1 MKKLA
6 IILLASISLFACKD
20 KKLEQEA
27 EMLRSKN
34 QELMT
39 QTYESDSL
47 LADYMQTF
55 NEISMNLNEIRNRE
69 SSIEISTESGDK
81 SVREKITEDISIIND
96 LMAQNKEKI
105 EELDKKLKGAW
116 YQNSKLKKSL
126 EQLKEEYVAQIA
138 ERDTVIGTLKN
149 ELATLNF
156 TVDELNNNINTL
168 AKANEEKDDMLTEK
182 SKIIEEQT
190 QELNTA
196 YYAFGTV
203 KKLVEENV
211 LSKEGGFLGL
221 GRSKT
226 FTGNFNSAAFNEV
239 DITETTTFEIAGKK
253 PELITTHPQDT
264 YKFEESNEASSLV
277 ITDPE
282 RFWNSSKY
290 LVVAVN

>member
-6 IILLASISLFACKD
+6 IILVASISLIACKD

-34 QELMT
+34 TELLA
-39 QTYESDSL
+39 QTFESDSL

-69 SSIEISTESGDK
+69 SSIELSTESGNQT
-81 SVREKITEDISIIND
+81 VREKITEDISIIND
-96 LMAQNKEKI
+96 LMAQNKAKI
-105 EELDKKLKGAW
+105 DELDKKLKGAW

-126 EQLKEEYVAQIA
+126 EKLKAEYLAQIE
-138 ERDTVIGTLKN
+138 ERDTVINTMKQ

-156 TVDELNNNINTL
+156 TVAELNNNVRTL
-168 AKANEEKDDMLTEK
+168 AKANEEKDDLLTEK
-182 SKIIEEQT
+182 SRIITQQT
-190 QELNTA
+190 QALNTA

-203 KKLVEENV
+203 KRLREENV

-221 GRSKT
+221 GKSKA

-253 PELITTHPQDT
+253 PEMITTHPNDS
-264 YKFEESNEASSLV
+264 YKFEENNEASSLI